1 MVRVGSIE
9 LEQDPARAL
18 ADLCLE
24 IRPTRGDGGS
34 DIFRRV
40 LHIKRLG
47 VLFFSL
53 YEIRISIVVIKILYQ
68 SNELTVIYVISVI
81 RLTDN
86 HNISFV
92 D

>member
-18 ADLCLE
+18 ADLGLE
-24 IRPTRGDGGS
+24 IRPTPGDGGS
-34 DIFRRV
+34 DIFGRV

-53 YEIRISIVVIKILYQ
+53 HEIRISIVVIKMLFQ
-68 SNELTVIYVISVI
+68 LNKFTVIYVISVI
-81 RLTDN
+81 RLTDKY
-86 HNISFV
+86 NISFV

>member
-1 MVRVGSIE
+1 
-9 LEQDPARAL
+9 
-18 ADLCLE
+18 
-24 IRPTRGDGGS
+24 
-34 DIFRRV
+34 
-40 LHIKRLG
+40 LG